1 MTRPWSRGRRA
12 TGPAPGASRV
22 TYPTGRLVGV
32 IDEPAQAAEAG
43 KDLAVAGFPAA
54 DVAVLVGSAGRTGL
68 GSLGP
73 PPGPIS
79 RLTRV
84 FQFLLMD
91 QTPDFLVY
99 EWALDDGRALVAVR
113 APARAEMRRAATI
126 LERHGAHFLNHFGSL
141 STEEVSMWR
150 GPEPAIPD
158 ALRR

>member
-1 MTRPWSRGRRA
+1 VTGRGSSSRQA
-12 TGPAPGASRV
+12 AGPARGGSRI

-32 IDEPAQAAEAG
+32 IDEPSLATEAAL
-43 KDLAVAGFPAA
+43 DLAAAGYATG
-54 DVAVLVGSAGRTGL
+54 DVAVLVGRAGGASL

-99 EWALDDGRALVAVR
+99 EWALADGRAVVAVR
-113 APARAEMRRAATI
+113 VAAHAEMRRAATI
-126 LERHGAHFLNHFGSL
+126 LERHGAHFLNHFGRL
-141 STEEVSMWR
+141 STEEVSRWR
-150 GPEPAIPD
+150 GPEPEIPD

>member
-1 MTRPWSRGRRA
+1 MT
-12 TGPAPGASRV
+12 TPGASRI
-22 TYPTGRLVGV
+22 TYPTGRLLGV
-32 IDEPAQAAEAG
+32 IDAPAAATAAAA
-43 KDLAVAGFPAA
+43 DLAAAGFPAA
-54 DVAVLVGSAGRTGL
+54 DVAVLVGPEGRARL

-73 PPGPIS
+73 APGPIS

-99 EWALDDGRALVAVR
+99 EWALGDGRAVLAVR
-113 APARAEMRRAATI
+113 VPARAEMRRAATI
-126 LERHGAHFLNHFGSL
+126 LERHGAHFLNHFGRL

-150 GPEPAIPD
+150 GPEPEIPD